1 MVERLDGE
9 AIARMME
16 DLSRA
21 DLGDPRRV
29 ARAQQ
34 VLERLATKPDS
45 SLPDALVTEAELE
58 GAYRLFGNDRVSF
71 ERIFDAHAS
80 GTAERA
86 RGSEVVLAI
95 HDTTHCQFRHADP
108 AEVGY
113 LNTGKP
119 GFPLHL
125 TLLVDTKQWRRPLG
139 LTHAEVLPRSKPPR
153 RRGARHS
160 RSGHET
166 SKDPNREFLRWERG
180 IGITEARLIGT
191 GASVIHIADRE
202 SDSYALMATCLQ
214 QGQRFIFRAR
224 TNRNALP
231 ADAKASTDNPGDAPS
246 KPPHGRPRKA
256 SVKGSTG
263 RSRKPDAEPL
273 ASKARKTAAT
283 VPIRTLIDGAAVV
296 LERKV
301 PLSRRLGAS
310 APATRRA
317 HPPRENRVARLC
329 FSRTAASFRRPQI
342 VGAHMPETIDVNV
355 LHVFEQEAPT
365 GQAPVDWLLYTTEPL
380 DTVAEIEAV
389 VDYYRCRWQIEELN
403 KALKTGCV
411 VQERQLESL
420 DALTT
425 MLALSLPI
433 AVELLALRTLARGE
447 SICPATVVLTSQQL
461 AALRHISH
469 RPLPENPTVQD
480 ALWCIAGL
488 GGHIKNNGDPGWQ
501 VLQRGMEKF
510 VSFAAGWCA
519 RENLA
524 NL

>member
-9 AIARMME
+9 AIARMMA

-34 VLERLATKPDS
+34 VVERLATKPDG
-45 SLPDALVTEAELE
+45 SLPDALVTAAELE
-58 GAYRLFGNDRVSF
+58 GAYRLFGNAQVSF
-71 ERIFDAHAS
+71 ERLFDAHAL

-86 RGSEVVLAI
+86 RGAAVVLAI

-125 TLLVDTKQWRRPLG
+125 TLLVDTQEWRRPLG

-153 RRGARHS
+153 RGGVKAK
-160 RSGHET
+160 RSSHAT
-166 SKDPNREFLRWERG
+166 SKDATREFLRWQRG
-180 IGITEARLIGT
+180 IEITEARLIGT
-191 GASVIHIADRE
+191 GARVIHIADRE

-224 TNRNALP
+224 NNRNAVAVDP
-231 ADAKASTDNPGDAPS
+231 EASTNAPGDAPGDAPG
-246 KPPHGRPRKA
+246 KPARGLTGNA
-256 SVKGSTG
+256 AVKGPRG
-263 RSRKPDAEPL
+263 R
-273 ASKARKTAAT
+273 ARKLAAKAKPT
-283 VPIRTLIDGAAVV
+283 TIPIRTLIDGAAVV

-301 PLSRRLGAS
+301 PLSRRLGAT

-317 HPPRENRVARLC
+317 HPPRESRVARLC
-329 FSRTAASFRRPQI
+329 FSRTTASFRRPNI
-342 VGAHMPETIDVNV
+342 VGAHMPKTIDVNV
-355 LHVFEQEAPT
+355 LHVFEQDVPK
-365 GQAPVDWLLYTTEPL
+365 GQEPVDWLLYTTEPL
-380 DTVAEIEAV
+380 DTVADLETV

-433 AVELLALRTLARGE
+433 AVELLSLRTLAR
-447 SICPATVVLTSQQL
+447 SDVRCPATVVLTAQQI
-461 AALRHISH
+461 AALRHLSH

-488 GGHIKNNGDPGWQ
+488 GGHIKNNGAPGWQ

-510 VSFAAGWCA
+510 VAFAAGWCA
-519 RENLA
+519 REDLA